1 VQEVREQQGSVS
13 KRLEVLDGR
22 LKSEEA
28 YLSSLHE
35 LQEAIV
41 SQRGTVEDDIK
52 ERIEQ
57 LRRVANEREEYLIK
71 KLRAVEN
78 DKLATIGRQREQCL
92 TVLESMRSASSQ
104 VSAFDFL
111 HLNIWKSKIL
121 ILNSKILI
129 CNSKIGTHG
138 SCRRGHGYMVGYGQ
152 KYRGGA
158 LTAKCYKGLS
168 QRSSFLIRFHALQD
182 EDKAWG

>member
-1 VQEVREQQGSVS
+1 MQEVRDQQGSVS

-57 LRRVANEREEYLIK
+57 LRRVTNEREEYLIQ

-104 VSAFDFL
+104 VSAFAFL
-111 HLNIWKSKIL
+111 HLNT
-121 ILNSKILI
+121 
-129 CNSKIGTHG
+129 CV
-138 SCRRGHGYMVGYGQ
+138 RREKTVFWNR
-152 KYRGGA
+152 KY
-158 LTAKCYKGLS
+158 
-168 QRSSFLIRFHALQD
+168 
-182 EDKAWG
+182 